1 MYAWHGIKW
10 VNTDRGVKH
19 MASEI
24 YEVTEEKESKVKD
37 FFKKLSLGILNFIAY
52 LLIFI
57 MGLLVGVL
65 FMLFA
70 GDKL

>member
-1 MYAWHGIKW
+1 
-10 VNTDRGVKH
+10 

-70 GDKL
+70 GDTL